1 VTLAVMGC
9 HRQAIKRLFGL
20 GAALT
25 CLAVPAPASAN
36 GRFPAAGQLALDP
49 ADPDVLLVR
58 ATYGLLLTR
67 DDATHWSWIC
77 EDTVGYGGFE
87 DPMMS
92 FTADGSILAATFE
105 GLGVSHD
112 TGCDWAFAGGG
123 LAGQYVVDLDMEK
136 GDPSKGVLLV
146 ANDAGQEGGTP
157 VYVMQ
162 LWETSDSG
170 ATWAQAGT
178 SLPASFFGVTVDTAP
193 SDSSRIY
200 ASGTLGP
207 PGYPAHPGLIER
219 SDDGG
224 ATWQPMFIP
233 GSDDANVPY
242 IGAVDPQN
250 PDVLYV
256 RLDGNPTDQL
266 VVSEDGGA
274 TWTKVF
280 ETRVPPQ
287 GATSPLLGLA
297 LSPDGSTVALGG
309 PNDGLWTA
317 PASTL
322 TYTKA
327 SSMSALCLTWSAAGL
342 YGCGDEVA
350 DGFTAGISTDQGKTW
365 TPLLHRAGLCGPLAC
380 AADSGVATQCNS
392 LWPLNASAYGDPS
405 CDGMANSG
413 PSPDASGGGDSGS
426 STSGSSTSGSSTS
439 GAGGGG
445 GDSACACALA
455 GATSAELPAM
465 ATALLGAGALAARRR
480 RRR

>member
-1 VTLAVMGC
+1 
-9 HRQAIKRLFGL
+9 
-20 GAALT
+20 
-25 CLAVPAPASAN
+25 
-36 GRFPAAGQLALDP
+36 
-49 ADPDVLLVR
+49 
-58 ATYGLLLTR
+58 LLLTQ
-67 DDATHWSWIC
+67 DDAAHWSWIC

-112 TGCDWAFAGGG
+112 TGCDWAFAGSG
-123 LAGQYVVDLDMEK
+123 LTGQYVVDLDMQK
-136 GDPSKGVLLV
+136 GDPSSGVLLV
-146 ANDAGQEGGTP
+146 ANDAGQEAGTAD
-157 VYVMQ
+157 YVMQ
-162 LWETSDSG
+162 LWETSDAG
-170 ATWAQAGT
+170 ATWAQAGV
-178 SLPASFFGVTVDTAP
+178 SLPASFFGVTVETAP
-193 SDSSRIY
+193 SDRNRVY

-219 SDDGG
+219 SDDRG

-266 VVSEDGGA
+266 VVSQDGGT

-280 ETRVPPQ
+280 ETNVPVQ

-297 LSPDGSTVALGG
+297 LSPDGSVVALGG

-322 TYTKA
+322 AFTKA
-327 SSMSALCLTWSAAGL
+327 STMSALCLTWSTAGL

-350 DGFTAGISTDQGKTW
+350 DGFTAGISSDQGKTW

-380 AADSGVATQCNS
+380 AADSGVTTQCTS
-392 LWPLNASAYGDPS
+392 LWALNASAFGDPS
-405 CDGMANSG
+405 CDGRPSTSS
-413 PSPDASGGGDSGS
+413 SPDASVDGDSGAAA
-426 STSGSSTSGSSTS
+426 S
-439 GAGGGG
+439 GAGGAGG
-445 GDSACACALA
+445 AGGACALA
-455 GATSAELPAM
+455 GETTGGLTAM
-465 ATALLGAGALAARRR
+465 ATVLLGVGALAARRR
-480 RRR
+480 RR